1 MQRDTEGDDDFA
13 PIVGSAAEAWNKYAE
28 EPYPELRRQS
38 YSPIFPATEA
48 QELRAHLKESIPD
61 WKAKLE
67 RNGNKINTSLMGI
80 STKALVYT
88 EGLLREVVV
97 EFGEGD
103 LKDNTSFRD
112 LLKKTKSHGGE
123 NTSID
128 NNFVKRLSELRN
140 RCMHWRGFSDE
151 DWHSSTLE
159 VLSHVD
165 ILISDGFIC
174 DMLDINQKS
183 GRKWH

>member
-1 MQRDTEGDDDFA
+1 M
-13 PIVGSAAEAWNKYAE
+13 
-28 EPYPELRRQS
+28 
-38 YSPIFPATEA
+38 
-48 QELRAHLKESIPD
+48 KERIPD
-61 WKAKLE
+61 WKTKLE

-80 STKALVYT
+80 STKALVLT

-103 LKDNTSFRD
+103 LKDNISFRD

-151 DWHSSTLE
+151 DWYSSTLE

-174 DMLDINQKS
+174 DMLDNNS
-183 GRKWH
+183 EFR